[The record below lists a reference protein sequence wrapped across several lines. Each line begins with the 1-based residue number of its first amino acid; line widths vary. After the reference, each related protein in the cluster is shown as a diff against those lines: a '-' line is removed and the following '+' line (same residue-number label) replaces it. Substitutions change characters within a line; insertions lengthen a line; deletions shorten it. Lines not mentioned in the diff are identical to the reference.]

1 MSKVINRKEILGRIT
16 AIRRD
21 LSNNNRLA
29 EILVSS
35 KLHTKIRYQSNDLS
49 QQIQSYLTKFQDRK
63 QNIDAP
69 KIFADVFEALIAG
82 LFSIRII
89 LSKFSGKLSNHSSVD
104 ISIEQY
110 VRFEFDN

>member
-1 MSKVINRKEILGRIT
+1 LSKVINRKEILGRIT

-82 LFSIRII
+82 LFFDSNNSLEILWKTLEPFLGRYFNRTIR
-89 LSKFSGKLSNHSSVD
+89 SF
-104 ISIEQY
+104 
-110 VRFEFDN
+110 

>member
-21 LSNNNRLA
+21 LSNNNCLA

-82 LFSIRII
+82 LFFDSNNSLEILWKTLEPFLGRYFNRTIR
-89 LSKFSGKLSNHSSVD
+89 SF
-104 ISIEQY
+104 
-110 VRFEFDN
+110 